1 MKLELKTITLSLIA
15 IGSCNAFAPNTGRRT
30 TLSRPGFATPPAAKT
45 LRLAT
50 ADGTLGDRNADNE
63 VERLRTMAKQLRE
76 EATTLGA
83 EQARKVSEST
93 QKAFSKFDINKDGT
107 ISVDELKAGLEKAFK
122 HEIPESRIEKLV
134 VKFDQNGD
142 GILQMDEFVSVDKMR
157 NQLDSLIR
165 EEKGI
170 ELEESKRVQQAEESE
185 KLSEM
190 RMALVNDGE
199 PTTTDKVLSVAPYI
213 LPLLDSIQFA
223 SFFATK
229 HPDNV
234 FAQVAIIAYTLYRS
248 IPFSGFLAYFG
259 LSFLSTNPKFNRL
272 VRFNMQQAIYLDVAL
287 FIPGVLA
294 LLYGA
299 AASNLPLNLPTEV
312 IEYGSD
318 GVVLAMIATIAYA
331 SASSL
336 LGKTPDKLPFMSQ
349 ATQDRMISPEMFD
362 EEGRFIGVSRSE
374 DEEEK

>member
-234 FAQVAIIAYTLYRS
+234 FAQGALIAYTLYRS

-259 LSFLSTNPKFNRL
+259 HSFLSSNPKLNRL

-287 FIPGVLA
+287 FVPGVLA

-362 EEGRFIGVSRSE
+362 EEGRFIGVTRSE

>member
-234 FAQVAIIAYTLYRS
+234 FAQGALIAYTLYRS

-259 LSFLSTNPKFNRL
+259 LSFLSSNPKLNRL

-287 FIPGVLA
+287 FVPGVLA

-362 EEGRFIGVSRSE
+362 EEGRFIGVTRSE